1 MATLPI
7 LEQATAECWSDEHV
21 VQRVLAGDTGAF
33 EVIMRRYNQLLY
45 RVSMSILRND
55 AEAEDVMQ
63 DTYVR
68 AFEHLSQFEGRS
80 KFSTWLT
87 RIAVH
92 ESLARHRRGK
102 RMDPLDDLAGTEGA
116 INVTSSSYDPE
127 KETSVREL
135 RRFLEE
141 ALLALPESYR
151 TVIMLRDVQ
160 EMTTAEAAE
169 VLDVT
174 EENLKMRLH
183 RARAALR
190 EQLYDRVGPSA
201 TSAFEFPAVRCDRV
215 VEAVFRR
222 LEMISTSERGRT
234 Q

>member
-7 LEQATAECWSDEHV
+7 LEQATSEGWTDERV
-21 VQRVLAGDTGAF
+21 VERVLDGDTGAF
-33 EVIMRRYNQLLY
+33 EVIMRRHNRLLY
-45 RVSMSILRND
+45 RVAMSILRND
-55 AEAEDVMQ
+55 AEAEDVIQ

-68 AFEHLSQFEGRS
+68 AFEHLSQFAGRS

-92 ESLARHRRGK
+92 ESLARKRRAK
-102 RMDPLDDLAGTEGA
+102 RMEPLEDLIGAEGA
-116 INVTSSSYDPE
+116 IKAMSTSYSPE
-127 KETSVREL
+127 KQTSVSES
-135 RRFLEE
+135 RRFLED

-151 TVIMLRDVQ
+151 TVIMLRDVE
-160 EMTTAEAAE
+160 EMSTAEAAE

-183 RARAALR
+183 RARVALR

-201 TSAFEFPAVRCDRV
+201 NSAFEFPAVRCDRV
-215 VEAVFRR
+215 VQAVFQRLRNCPSEAVVF
-222 LEMISTSERGRT
+222 S
-234 Q
+234 